1 MLWISRAALR
11 WPVPTLLLF
20 LLGTAV
26 AAAGLF
32 RLEIRT
38 DGAAIYPQGD
48 ATVERTLR
56 DRQTFLEPDQIILL
70 VSSRPGG
77 PPVASPAGFR
87 FLRRTDS
94 ELRKLPGVSALGVH
108 SLADLIEPPAPGRL
122 EIITP
127 LEETPGNPAAFAALV
142 ARVRRIPAADGLFL
156 SPDGRAAPFYIPVA
170 GGADRREVIRT
181 LESWRAARAAAPF
194 ELRITGPVA
203 AEAVLGEAVL
213 RDLTRLVPVMVAA
226 LALLLGVAL
235 RTPVGVI
242 APLAQVLATL
252 LWTLGLMGWAGVPV
266 TLVTTILPVLLM
278 ALSMTDEI
286 HLHERIQ
293 HRLAGIPREVPA
305 RQRLLQ
311 ATEGSFADIAS
322 PLILTSL
329 TTAAGSYSFL
339 GAAMAPLRDLGLF
352 AGSGLLLAMLFTFSL
367 VPALIAVLPPRWAER
382 RSPERP
388 AGASGAPD
396 LERRFSG
403 HSRAFALA
411 GGALLLLAIPGLF
424 RLRVQDSWIDNF
436 DPRSPLVTAER
447 TFNRSFWGSY
457 RFDVVLAGPERN
469 FFWTSRGVALLEDFD
484 RLARSA
490 PHVGGWLGPLQFLEI
505 GARAQ
510 GNALPVSRLPPL
522 SVKGTGQI
530 IELLAIRID
539 LRQYLTADKSTAR
552 VHLFVPGADYARG
565 RQLRAWLERRLPAL
579 AARRGAR
586 AHVSGDVPVGLA
598 VVGSIVGNQLSSVG
612 WTAATIALMLLA
624 AFRGPRWTAVLMAP
638 VLAAT
643 LLLFAAL
650 GYAGVPLGIA
660 TSMFAALTLGAG
672 VDFALHYA
680 HAYRRERRA
689 GRPHDEAVLATLRTA
704 GRGVLWNAVVLACG
718 FSVLAVSAIKPNA
731 SLGLLLAAAMLVS
744 YATTVGLLPEI
755 LRRWGGTST
764 ARPGGGGE
772 SGSAAAGGA

>member
-1 MLWISRAALR
+1 MTWIARAALR
-11 WPVPTLLLF
+11 RPILTLLVF

-38 DGAAIYPQGD
+38 DGATIYPRGD

-56 DRQTFLEPDQIILL
+56 DRQTFFEPDQIILL
-70 VSSRPGG
+70 ASSRPGG
-77 PPVASPAGFR
+77 PAVASPAGFR
-87 FLRRTDS
+87 FLRRTYL
-94 ELRKLPGVSALGVH
+94 ELRKLPGVSRFGVH
-108 SLADLIEPPAPGRL
+108 SLADLVEPPGPGK
-122 EIITP
+122 IHIVTP
-127 LEETPGNPAAFAALV
+127 LDEIPGDPAAFAALL
-142 ARVRRIPAADGLFL
+142 ARVRRIPVADGLFL

-170 GGADRREVIRT
+170 KGADRREVIRQ
-181 LESWRAARAAAPF
+181 LESWRASRAAAPF

-203 AEAVLGEAVL
+203 AEAVLGETVL

-278 ALSMTDEI
+278 AMSMTDEI

-305 RQRLLQ
+305 RERLLA
-311 ATEGSFADIAS
+311 ATEGSFTDIAS

-367 VPALIAVLPPRWAER
+367 VPALIAVLPPEWAER

-388 AGASGAPD
+388 RRELD
-396 LERRFSG
+396 WERRLSG
-403 HSRAFALA
+403 RARAFALT
-411 GGALLLLAIPGLF
+411 GSALLLLALPGLF

-447 TFNRSFWGSY
+447 IFNRSFWGSY
-457 RFDVVLAGPERN
+457 RFDVVFAGLGRD
-469 FFWTSRGVALLEDFD
+469 FFWTPQGVALLEDFD
-484 RLARSA
+484 RVVRSA
-490 PHVGGWLGPLQFLEI
+490 PHVGGRLGPLQFLEM

-510 GNALPVSRLPPL
+510 GHQPPVSELPAL
-522 SVKGTGQI
+522 EVRRTGAM
-530 IELLAIRID
+530 IEVLAIRVS
-539 LRQYLTADKSTAR
+539 LRQYLTADQSAAR
-552 VHLFVPGADYARG
+552 VRLFVPGADYARG
-565 RQLRAWLERRLPAL
+565 RELRDWLERRLPAL
-579 AARRGAR
+579 AASHSAR
-586 AHVSGDVPVGLA
+586 AHVSGDVPAGLA
-598 VVGSIVGNQLSSVG
+598 VVGAIVGNQLSSVG

-624 AFRGPRWTAVLMAP
+624 AFRSPRWTAILMAP

-672 VDFALHYA
+672 VDFALHYV

-755 LRRWGGTST
+755 LRRF
-764 ARPGGGGE
+764 GGG
-772 SGSAAAGGA
+772 S